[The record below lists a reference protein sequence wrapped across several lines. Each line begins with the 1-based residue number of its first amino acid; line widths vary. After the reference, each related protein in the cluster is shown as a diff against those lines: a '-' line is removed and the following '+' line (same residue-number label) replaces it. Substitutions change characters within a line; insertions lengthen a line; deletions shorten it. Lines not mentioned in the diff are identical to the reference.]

1 MTTAEGSAGIHV
13 PPSGLLWT
21 TLAPGRRDLRARGY
35 KVLRFRTIRR
45 RHIDRARLA
54 PATRSSLDS
63 PAQKLFALYAG
74 HPQLAVLG
82 VKLASAADLH
92 DLYAYVVEPALRRCA
107 TLLIEADAA
116 LEQLRPADFVDDT
129 FGYAWVLERLRWLAG
144 HPPLPRAAMS
154 SSETGQESGPELG
167 SEPGPKPGSESGSEP
182 DWLARLDEPQRRAVL
197 SHDGVTQVIAP
208 AGSGKTL
215 VLISRV
221 RELLRRG
228 VSPDAILCLTFNT
241 KAKDE
246 LQLRLARESIEG
258 VEARTFHSAGRL
270 ILQAEGRGRPLA
282 QPLGVS
288 QWRSLAKK
296 ARDGL
301 GERGTWVEPDQASAV
316 VTGYKLGDMIAPDE
330 AEQRAEDAWRAAAE
344 TAETRRGMM
353 RRGSGGRS
361 GAASMDGAQ
370 MAVTAARIYA
380 LYQQQLDQSGTQDF
394 DDMIVRSVGLLRGDA
409 ALRTR
414 WQQRWQCLLVDEY
427 QDIEPAQE
435 MLVRLLAAPQDCLF
449 CVGDEDQTLY
459 AWRRASV
466 ETMLDFDRVYPG
478 LQRVALARCYRCPEQ
493 VVECARWLVE
503 HNRYRFPKAIKSAQA
518 TLSSAQAMLS
528 SDNAV
533 AVIAGESLQQGAEL
547 IAQRLANADL
557 SQAAVVA
564 RTSRLLRLV
573 AVELAAG
580 GIGFQGPRQIAG
592 VSGAHAVLGAYLR
605 VLADRR
611 AAADADI
618 AAVLR
623 VPNRHLPAGAQTVV
637 ADRLRQGANFA
648 AAVAGLGPEEFRH
661 AALNE
666 AAMLLDDLSDPRLD
680 AAEVIWRLRV
690 NGRLDE
696 HFVAQE
702 GMATTE
708 QVEVETLAAAQ
719 CAANGATLGE
729 FAATWAT
736 QDRLVSAGLAAG
748 GGIELTT
755 VHGAKGREWPTVYL
769 FGADERQLPHAS
781 SADDIEAER
790 RIAYVAFT
798 RARERLVIVYTAG
811 QQSRFL
817 VEAGLVAPA
826 PRQSGQ

>member
-1 MTTAEGSAGIHV
+1 
-13 PPSGLLWT
+13 
-21 TLAPGRRDLRARGY
+21 
-35 KVLRFRTIRR
+35 
-45 RHIDRARLA
+45 
-54 PATRSSLDS
+54 
-63 PAQKLFALYAG
+63 
-74 HPQLAVLG
+74 
-82 VKLASAADLH
+82 
-92 DLYAYVVEPALRRCA
+92 
-107 TLLIEADAA
+107 
-116 LEQLRPADFVDDT
+116 
-129 FGYAWVLERLRWLAG
+129 
-144 HPPLPRAAMS
+144 
-154 SSETGQESGPELG
+154 
-167 SEPGPKPGSESGSEP
+167 
-182 DWLARLDEPQRRAVL
+182 
-197 SHDGVTQVIAP
+197 
-208 AGSGKTL
+208 
-215 VLISRV
+215 
-221 RELLRRG
+221 
-228 VSPDAILCLTFNT
+228 
-241 KAKDE
+241 
-246 LQLRLARESIEG
+246 
-258 VEARTFHSAGRL
+258 
-270 ILQAEGRGRPLA
+270 
-282 QPLGVS
+282 
-288 QWRSLAKK
+288 
-296 ARDGL
+296 
-301 GERGTWVEPDQASAV
+301 
-316 VTGYKLGDMIAPDE
+316 
-330 AEQRAEDAWRAAAE
+330 
-344 TAETRRGMM
+344 
-353 RRGSGGRS
+353 
-361 GAASMDGAQ
+361 
-370 MAVTAARIYA
+370 
-380 LYQQQLDQSGTQDF
+380 
-394 DDMIVRSVGLLRGDA
+394 
-409 ALRTR
+409 
-414 WQQRWQCLLVDEY
+414 
-427 QDIEPAQE
+427 

-478 LQRVALARCYRCPEQ
+478 LQRVALARCYRCPER
-493 VVECARWLVE
+493 VVECARRLVE

-518 TLSSAQAMLS
+518 TLSSAEATFSSAQATLASAQAMLS

-547 IAQRLANADL
+547 IAQQLANADP
-557 SQAAVVA
+557 SQVAVVA

-580 GIGFQGPRQIAG
+580 GIGFQGPKQIAG
-592 VSGAHAVLGAYLR
+592 VSGAHAALGAYLR

-618 AAVLR
+618 AAVLHA
-623 VPNRHLPAGAQTVV
+623 PNRHLPVGAQTVV

-648 AAVAGLGPEEFRH
+648 AAVAGLGPEEFRR
-661 AALNE
+661 AALSE
-666 AAMLLDDLSDPRLD
+666 AAVLLDDLSDPRLD

-702 GMATTE
+702 SMATTE

-719 CAANGATLGE
+719 CAANGLTLGD

-736 QDRLVSAGLAAG
+736 QDRLVGAGLTVT

-826 PRQSGQ
+826 LRQPGQ